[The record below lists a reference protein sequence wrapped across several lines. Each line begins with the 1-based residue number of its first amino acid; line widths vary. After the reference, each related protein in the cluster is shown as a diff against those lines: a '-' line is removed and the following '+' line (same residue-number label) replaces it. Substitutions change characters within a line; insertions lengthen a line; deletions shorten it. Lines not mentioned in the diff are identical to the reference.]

1 MRRTWAIRVLAACAV
16 LGFTISAASADA
28 SSDTHL
34 FARLSGF
41 NETGPPILSDGNATL
56 TATVNPA
63 GTMITYRET
72 FSGLSA
78 PVLQSHFHFA
88 PRGVGGGV
96 FLFLCTNLT
105 PPAGVPTPPACPAAG
120 GTVTGTLTAANVIGL
135 PAQNLKAGDLAGA
148 LRIIRSGSAYV
159 NIHTTAFPQGEIRG
173 QISAGDE

>member
-28 SSDTHL
+28 SSSTHL
-34 FARLSGF
+34 TARLSGF
-41 NETGPPILSDGNATL
+41 NETGPPILSNG
-56 TATVNPA
+56 TATVTATINAA
-63 GTMITYRET
+63 GTEITYRET

-78 PVLQSHFHFA
+78 PVVQSHFHFA
-88 PRGVGGGV
+88 PRGLGGGV

-105 PPAGVPTPPACPAAG
+105 PPAGIPAPPACPANG

-148 LRIIRSGSAYV
+148 LRIIRSGSAYA

-173 QISAGDE
+173 QVNVGDE

>member
-41 NETGPPILSDGNATL
+41 NETGPPILSNGTATL
-56 TATVNPA
+56 TARINPDNS
-63 GTMITYRET
+63 ISYRET

-78 PVLQSHFHFA
+78 PVTQSHFHFA

-135 PAQNLKAGDLAGA
+135 PAQNLTAGDFAGA

-173 QISAGDE
+173 QVNVGDD

>member
-16 LGFTISAASADA
+16 LGFTMSAAGADA
-28 SSDTHL
+28 SSDNHL

-41 NETGPPILSDGNATL
+41 SETGPPILSDGTATL
-56 TATVNPA
+56 TATINPDM
-63 GTMITYRET
+63 TISYRET

-78 PVLQSHFHFA
+78 PVTQSHFHFA

-105 PPAGVPTPPACPAAG
+105 PPAGVPTPPACPAGG
-120 GTVTGTLTAANVIGL
+120 GTVTGTLSSLNVIGL
-135 PAQNLKAGDLAGA
+135 AGQNLKANDFAGA
-148 LRIIRSGSAYV
+148 VRILRTGNAYV

-173 QISAGDE
+173 QVSVGDD